1 MLTLQGQTFFWV
13 GTDLAKYKH
22 MNKHKKLNRKPK
34 NKFLN
39 QGSENTYT
47 LTLTS
52 EFCIGSLSILALH
65 LIFLLND
72 PKKMY

>member
-1 MLTLQGQTFFWV
+1 
-13 GTDLAKYKH
+13 

-47 LTLTS
+47 LTLNS
-52 EFCIGSLSILALH
+52 EKFCIGSLSILALH

-72 PKKMY
+72 PKKKYYFSRVFVVLSC